1 MAKEVHRLAN
11 LGVQLADSIEGRMIV
26 QNRVDSLL
34 VVEVKENQYND
45 PFLVQLKEG
54 IHKHKTM
61 DFSLGMNNGALR
73 FSPMKG
79 IMRFGKKGKLSPRSI
94 GLYRILQKIGQ
105 VAYRLELPL
114 ELSLVHRVFHVSML
128 KKVVGDPSLIVPVEA
143 IEVNVE
149 LTYEEIP
156 VAIIDRKVRKMRNKK
171 IASVKVLWQNQ
182 QAEEATCEAKKDMER
197 KYPHL
202 FVEPNGCA

>member
-1 MAKEVHRLAN
+1 MAPF
-11 LGVQLADSIEGRMIV
+11 
-26 QNRVDSLL
+26 DSLCSRS
-34 VVEVKENQYND
+34 
-45 PFLVQLKEG
+45 G
-54 IHKHKTM
+54 RSHI
-61 DFSLGMNNGALR
+61 GC
-73 FSPMKG
+73 
-79 IMRFGKKGKLSPRSI
+79 FGEREAEFI
-94 GLYRILQKIGQ
+94 GLDLMHQAMEKVKIIKEWKIGQ

>member
-1 MAKEVHRLAN
+1 MAPF
-11 LGVQLADSIEGRMIV
+11 
-26 QNRVDSLL
+26 DSLCSRS
-34 VVEVKENQYND
+34 
-45 PFLVQLKEG
+45 G
-54 IHKHKTM
+54 RSHI
-61 DFSLGMNNGALR
+61 GC
-73 FSPMKG
+73 
-79 IMRFGKKGKLSPRSI
+79 FGEREAEFI
-94 GLYRILQKIGQ
+94 GLDLMHQAMEKVKIIK
-105 VAYRLELPL
+105 EW
-114 ELSLVHRVFHVSML
+114 
-128 KKVVGDPSLIVPVEA
+128 VVGDPSLIVPVEA